1 MRVDTIPQK
10 ELNLIRI
17 VRKICQTDKENEDL
31 PGVDIS
37 FEDALENLKL
47 EKERRKIK
55 IKKLEDRINNEHIS
69 REQKNRLI
77 QIKNEHDE
85 WKNLI
90 DNALEEI
97 E

>member
-1 MRVDTIPQK
+1 MRVDTIPHK
-10 ELNLIRI
+10 EFNLIRI
-17 VRKICQTDKENEDL
+17 VRKICQTDNENDDL

-37 FEDALENLKL
+37 FEEALENLKL
-47 EKERRKIK
+47 EKERRRIK
-55 IKKLEDRINNEHIS
+55 IKKLEEQINNEHIS
-69 REQKNRLI
+69 REQKNRLM
-77 QIKNEHDE
+77 QVKNEHDE